1 MSQWENGYIDG
12 GALIQWNTAG
22 SRKEHAADTSK
33 TTAPGGTDARCPR
46 QPACLDVG
54 QDLESWHSPHPGPNP
69 GS

>member
-33 TTAPGGTDARCPR
+33 TTAPGGTDA
-46 QPACLDVG
+46 
-54 QDLESWHSPHPGPNP
+54 
-69 GS
+69 